1 MNNITI
7 RPATLEDLPILY
19 EFEQGIIKAERP
31 FDPTLKSG
39 HINYYDLKALTES
52 DQAEVVVA
60 EVAGEVVAS
69 GYAHIQNGKDF
80 QSHDQFAY
88 LGFMFVKP
96 DNRGKGI
103 ITQILDEL
111 KSWSQS
117 RGINEIRLEVYH
129 DNEPAVRA
137 YEKAGFKKHMV
148 EMRLSIDNKS

>member
-19 EFEQGIIKAERP
+19 EFEQGIIQAERP

-52 DQAEVVVA
+52 DQAEVLVA

-69 GYAHIQNGKDF
+69 GYAHIKDGKDF

-96 DNRGKGI
+96 DHRGQGI
-103 ITQILDEL
+103 ITQILNEL

-117 RGINEIRLEVYH
+117 RGINEIRLEVYN
-129 DNEPAVRA
+129 DNDPAVRA
-137 YEKAGFKKHMV
+137 YEKAGFKKHLV
-148 EMRLSIDNKS
+148 EMRMSIN